1 MNGASTLAHHGW
13 AGVISYL
20 IRSIRIMQTPDK
32 KVRLKN
38 LILLLCLISPLLSID
53 AVGADD
59 LNFSGGC
66 DSGRSSTLSPRSD
79 FIFSAISYCDGG
91 DAAKERISISLPASD
106 LGKFDFYSAGHAN
119 GKGVRFELS
128 DMEGRHI
135 AVPIYKTGESWSPL
149 SVHPPADWPRAGRIS
164 ITMIDDS
171 DAWASWAGISIA
183 QRSPTTYYLSNYA
196 LFLAKSIL
204 ILIIVILPGL
214 AWKTVR
220 NNLSAAVVPL
230 PGILIL
236 AIAGLAMWVLPAGWT
251 AWVKHLL
258 QSLYAILLIFIA
270 FKYAHRVKPNTKV
283 SDDNEYRTPALLF
296 FLVFLQA
303 VAIGINPLPIAQE
316 IGSYEQMPGRM
327 IASPPDHGIPFQT
340 ARYMN
345 HRYDGIQNSKEYFG
359 DWTVTSRGPLVPL
372 GINSLFSLFNVDSE
386 PSPHAEDMKSWPTP
400 STGEDVARIYGW
412 ILNALV
418 ILGAFELLNRLKV
431 SKSQRTLALA
441 WLSLS
446 PLVIINTVY
455 LWPKLLATYF
465 FLLAIA
471 AIIDRRN
478 FIGGT
483 LMGLAWLSHPV
494 GALMVPAVGL
504 FVTFREPLT
513 WKISQYKDSFKSG
526 TVFLIGIVLSM
537 LPWLLY
543 KFHLGYSDAFMSYV
557 LAGGHG
563 TDRAASVA
571 DWLYSRAS
579 NFWLTLSPG
588 AFFYSKYMH
597 EWLYGALSDSL
608 RWSIQ
613 YAKTLPGGLGLSC
626 FILAYGALFSSPL
639 TWLHANIRNY
649 ILIAGFFVMIV
660 FWGYSSDGLGRN
672 SLEPITA
679 LLIVFSAASMNNLK
693 PLYCLI
699 PILAIEGQ
707 WLQISGFMLA
717 NNFSIPDIKI
727 DGWLALIISA
737 IASTLITMTAYR
749 DQRTIG

>member
-1 MNGASTLAHHGW
+1 
-13 AGVISYL
+13 
-20 IRSIRIMQTPDK
+20 MQTLDK
-32 KVRLKN
+32 KVLFKN
-38 LILLLCLISPLLSID
+38 LMFLLCLISSALSMN
-53 AVGADD
+53 ALGADD

-66 DSGRSSTLSPRSD
+66 DPGRSSTLSPRSD
-79 FIFSAISYCDGG
+79 FLFSAISYCEGG
-91 DAAKERISISLPASD
+91 DAAKERISITLPAKK
-106 LGKFDFYSAGHAN
+106 LAKFDFYSAGHAD
-119 GKGVRFELS
+119 GKGVRLELV

-135 AVPIYKTGESWSPL
+135 KIPVYITGESWSPL
-149 SVHPPADWPRAGRIS
+149 SVHLPADWPQTGRIT

-183 QRSPTTYYLSNYA
+183 KRSATTYYFSNYA
-196 LFLAKSIL
+196 LFLAKTGL
-204 ILIIVILPGL
+204 ILIIIFLPGL
-214 AWKTVR
+214 AWKTAR
-220 NNLSAAVVPL
+220 TDLSAGLVPL
-230 PGILIL
+230 PGMLL
-236 AIAGLAMWVLPAGWT
+236 LTLAGLAMWVLPAGST
-251 AWVKHLL
+251 NLIKNLL
-258 QSLYAILLIFIA
+258 QFAYVIIFIFLA
-270 FKYAHRVKPNTKV
+270 FKYLRGVKSNTKV
-283 SDDNEYRTPALLF
+283 FCENGCWTPILLF
-296 FLVFLQA
+296 LLVFLQA
-303 VAIGINPLPIAQE
+303 LAVGINPLPIAQE
-316 IGSYEQMPGRM
+316 IRSNGQMPGRM

-345 HRYDGIQNSKEYFG
+345 HHYDGIQNSKEYFG

-372 GINSLFSLFNVDSE
+372 GINSLFSLFNVQSE
-386 PSPHAEDMKSWPTP
+386 PPAHAEDMKAWPTP

-431 SKSQRTLALA
+431 SKSKRNLALA

-471 AIIDRRN
+471 SIINRRN
-478 FIGGT
+478 FIAGT

-494 GALMVPAVGL
+494 GALMIPAVGL
-504 FVTFREPLT
+504 FVLFRKPLT
-513 WKISQYKDSFKSG
+513 WHVYQYKEGFRSG
-526 TVFLIGIVLSM
+526 TVYVIGIAVCM

-543 KFHLGYSDAFMSYV
+543 KLHLGYSDAFLSYV

-563 TDRAASVA
+563 TDRAASLV

-597 EWLYGALSDSL
+597 EWLYGALSDPL

-626 FILAYGALFSSPL
+626 FILAYSALISDPL
-639 TWLHANIRNY
+639 TRLHANIRNY

-672 SLEPITA
+672 SLEPVTA
-679 LLIVFSAASMNNLK
+679 LIIVFSVASLKNLK
-693 PLYCLI
+693 PLYFLI
-699 PILAIEGQ
+699 PLLAIEGQ
-707 WLQISGFMLA
+707 WLLISGFIYA
-717 NNFSIPDIKI
+717 KNFSLLDIKI
-727 DGWLALIISA
+727 DGWLALIISV
-737 IASTLITMTAYR
+737 IASVLITMTAYKDR
-749 DQRTIG
+749 RAVD